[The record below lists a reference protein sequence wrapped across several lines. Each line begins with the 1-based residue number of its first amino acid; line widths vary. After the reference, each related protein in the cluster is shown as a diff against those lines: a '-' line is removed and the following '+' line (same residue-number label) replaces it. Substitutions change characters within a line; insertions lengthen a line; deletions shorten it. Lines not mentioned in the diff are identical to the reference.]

1 MADTTIII
9 KKRRRIIIEP
19 KELKVK
25 APAEPVE
32 VGKVDVQKLHC
43 PPGMRED
50 IPAKLRGSARRNYKK
65 NTRTQERLSQFWPM
79 LFSEYKPLA
88 LKISEAM
95 VNDARERDLPISE
108 VQIKQYLVRYTQ
120 SARYVMSVVEGT
132 HRFNLNGEPVDLISD
147 EHRERAR
154 EKILKLRK
162 AMNSK

>member
-9 KKRRRIIIEP
+9 KKRRRIIVEP

-65 NTRTQERLSQFWPM
+65 NSRTQERLSQFWPL
-79 LFSEYKPLA
+79 LFSKYKPLA
-88 LKISEAM
+88 LKIGEAM
-95 VNDARERDLPISE
+95 VNDARERNLPISD
-108 VQIKQYLVRYTQ
+108 VQIKQCLVRYTQ

-132 HRFNLNGEPVDLISD
+132 HRFNLNGEPVGLISD

-154 EKILKLRK
+154 EKIKKLRK
-162 AMNSK
+162 SQ